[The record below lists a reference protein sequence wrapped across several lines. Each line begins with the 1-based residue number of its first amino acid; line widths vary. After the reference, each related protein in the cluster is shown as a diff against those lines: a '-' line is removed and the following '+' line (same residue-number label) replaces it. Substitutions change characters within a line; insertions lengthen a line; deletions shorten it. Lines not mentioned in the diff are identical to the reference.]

1 MKRRTRAIDGEAL
14 AAEIASLSKLVF
26 ANSASAGSHVR
37 KSAAQGN
44 RPARSDSRDRISPPG
59 TGLQGTQAF
68 TAQSAN
74 REKSYLP
81 PSSDVDL
88 ASPVIACFVEV

>member
-26 ANSASAGSHVR
+26 ANSANAGSHVR
-37 KSAAQGN
+37 KSDVQGN

-59 TGLQGTQAF
+59 TGLRGTQASPPKVRIERNL
-68 TAQSAN
+68 QNSRLN
-74 REKSYLP
+74 RN
-81 PSSDVDL
+81 
-88 ASPVIACFVEV
+88 